1 MSANFIFESSKNCC
15 TSLPFSILLILSGF
29 SEPFVFKKIIRS
41 TCRIQLE
48 YLVANFYIYF
58 DENNIKF
65 KQIHLFKNQLPT
77 PFPKVFK
84 KKYLFLKN
92 FIAKSVISFKI
103 SFYRFTCFKT
113 PHFFVSHLLFLDV
126 KLWQII
132 FLALACDLFGVFRR
146 LASYLIFVDLIK
158 KNQLLSIY
166 QENLCQ
172 FLSHLGL
179 LIQYF

>member
-1 MSANFIFESSKNCC
+1 MSANFIFKSSKNCC
-15 TSLPFSILLILSGF
+15 TSLPFSILLILSCF

-41 TCRIQLE
+41 TCRIKLE

-58 DENNIKF
+58 DEKNIKF

-77 PFPKVFK
+77 SFPKVFK

-113 PHFFVSHLLFLDV
+113 PHFFVSHLLFLNV

-146 LASYLIFVDLIK
+146 LASYLIFADLIK
-158 KNQLLSIY
+158 KTQLLSIY